1 MINEEDDICL
11 IHHKPEELVCKY
23 RPKIE
28 FLVMNHL
35 IIPGY
40 FKRQEK
46 EDLVQEV
53 STGLLDNLKNI
64 LKSYNGRSKF
74 QPFFV
79 QVIKNK
85 CFEIRRNSYIR
96 ETVETIDK
104 NSYKP
109 GYRKEKIFRKKHA
122 SVELKKNTVSEKQP
136 GFENTDIAVILKSE
150 IEFLEFLLRHFQ
162 DRCPRMTICLKILT
176 GYSVSL
182 EELKQYCKGCAPRV
196 YEKLLGFSNCTD
208 KHTKEQCYQSL
219 TDFFNLCDG
228 RNNNKEAIRKEII
241 YFLKEIIYHL
251 NSPPEHGNYN
261 QKNIL
266 ELFSWYFGEKNN
278 SKTE

>member
-1 MINEEDDICL
+1 MIDEEDDICL
-11 IHHKPEELVCKY
+11 IHHNPEKLVCKY

-35 IIPGY
+35 IKPGY

-64 LKSYNGRSKF
+64 LKSYNGRSMF

-85 CFEIRRNSYIR
+85 CFEVRRNSYTR
-96 ETVETIDK
+96 ETVETVGK
-104 NSYKP
+104 NPDNP
-109 GYRKEKIFRKKHA
+109 GYRKVKIFRKKHA
-122 SVELKKNTVSEKQP
+122 SVELRKNTVSGKQS
-136 GFENTDIAVILKSE
+136 GFEHTDIPVIIKSE

-162 DRCPRMTICLKILT
+162 DRWVRMTICLKILT
-176 GYSVSL
+176 AYSVNL
-182 EELKQYCKGCAPRV
+182 EELKQYCKECTTKA
-196 YEKLLGFSNCTD
+196 YEKLLDFSNCPD

-241 YFLKEIIYHL
+241 DFLKEIIYHL
-251 NSPPEHGNYN
+251 NSPPENGNYN